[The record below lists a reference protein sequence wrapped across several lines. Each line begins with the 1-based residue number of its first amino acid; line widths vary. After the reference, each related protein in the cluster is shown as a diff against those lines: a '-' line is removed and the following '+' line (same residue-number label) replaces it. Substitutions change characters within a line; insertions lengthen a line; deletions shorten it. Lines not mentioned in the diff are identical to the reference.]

1 MLLFIQS
8 LIFRFD
14 GEVFDGSIGGIFHTM
29 SILMNFT
36 YSSIPSI
43 DGFYGA
49 KVSALSHILIE
60 IKIHISIY
68 KTQKCK
74 KICMYVRKGARK
86 CQNRNQIG
94 CQFTGSYHF

>member
-1 MLLFIQS
+1 M
-8 LIFRFD
+8 
-14 GEVFDGSIGGIFHTM
+14 FDGSIGGIFHTM
-29 SILMNFT
+29 STLMNFT

-74 KICMYVRKGARK
+74 KNMHVSKKGGQEMPEQEPNWRGGLTAY
-86 CQNRNQIG
+86 
-94 CQFTGSYHF
+94 CQFTGSNHF

>member
-1 MLLFIQS
+1 MLLFIES
-8 LIFRFD
+8 LLFRFD

-29 SILMNFT
+29 STLMNFT

-49 KVSALSHILIE
+49 KVSAWSHILIE
-60 IKIHISIY
+60 IEIHISIY
-68 KTQKCK
+68 KTQMCKK

-86 CQNRNQIG
+86 CQNMNQIDAV
-94 CQFTGSYHF
+94 F